1 MADVVALSSAATR
14 VCKTCG
20 KEKLISEFYA
30 HGASRGGHVRSCKSC
45 YTEQRKKVKIGSL
58 DGRLRAVL
66 GNINERRRSKGGED
80 LSLQDLRQLWD
91 NQKGL
96 CAYSGVPMTWD
107 DSNRYTTVSIDR
119 IDSSKGYVRG
129 NVAFCC
135 FTVNIMKSNMP
146 VEHFLWWCRNVSS
159 RLGGTP

>member
-1 MADVVALSSAATR
+1 M
-14 VCKTCG
+14 
-20 KEKLISEFYA
+20 
-30 HGASRGGHVRSCKSC
+30 RSCKLC
-45 YTEQRKKVKIGSL
+45 YVGQRKQTRIGSL
-58 DGRLRAVL
+58 EGRLRAIF
-66 GNINERRRSKGGED
+66 NNTKERKHKGLD
-80 LSLQDLRQLWD
+80 ISFQDLVDLWEK
-91 NQKGL
+91 QKGL

-129 NVAFCC
+129 NIAFCC

-159 RLGGTP
+159 KLGGTHG